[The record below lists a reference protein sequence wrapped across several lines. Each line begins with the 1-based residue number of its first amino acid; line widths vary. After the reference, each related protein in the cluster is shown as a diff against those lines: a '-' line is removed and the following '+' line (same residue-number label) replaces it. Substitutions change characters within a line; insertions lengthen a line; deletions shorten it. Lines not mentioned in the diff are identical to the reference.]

1 MYENKKL
8 ANRTKTVCNLFH
20 EHHVVFNYS
29 STHGNMSKIALLMV
43 ARRNIAANNSLG
55 HKWSNEVKGR

>member
-43 ARRNIAANNSLG
+43 ARRNIAANNDLG
-55 HKWSNEVKGR
+55 HK